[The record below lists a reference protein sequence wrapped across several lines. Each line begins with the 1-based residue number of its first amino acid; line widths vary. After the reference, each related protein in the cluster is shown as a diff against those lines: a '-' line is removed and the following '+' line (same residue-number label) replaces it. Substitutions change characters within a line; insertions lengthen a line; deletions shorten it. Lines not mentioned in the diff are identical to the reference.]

1 MSCWILG
8 KLVLGGVCS
17 GLGVGRGT
25 ESHLLIAMQVTPLR
39 EERLAGCMV
48 MLENRPGQLNLTFIM
63 GKGISLYVADMAG
76 RKEADLAPAI
86 LQELA
91 LTCCCSVAQSCLT
104 LRPHRL

>member
-48 MLENRPGQLNLTFIM
+48 MLETRPGQLNLTFIM

-76 RKEADLAPAI
+76 RKEADLNPHTPRVGSY
-86 LQELA
+86 LL
-91 LTCCCSVAQSCLT
+91 LLSRSVMSDSAT
-104 LRPHRL
+104 P